1 MDIAGQG
8 RSATAETSR
17 NKEKTQMTD
26 LELKRAVE
34 AELNWE
40 PMIKS
45 AAAIGVRV
53 KDEVVTLTGPVESYS
68 EKLAAE
74 RAALRVAR
82 VKAVANH
89 LEVKLP
95 SSSERT
101 DEDIAKAA
109 ANALDWT
116 SGIPRDRIKVTVDKG
131 WVTLKGDVD
140 WQYQRTA
147 AEDAVRYL
155 WGVKGAINLI
165 ELKPSVSKAVV
176 KQNIEEALKRD
187 AELDAQN
194 IKVDTAGSKVILK
207 GRVHSWF
214 ERQEAERV
222 AWYAPGVTQVE
233 NNIAVA
239 A

>member
-1 MDIAGQG
+1 
-8 RSATAETSR
+8 
-17 NKEKTQMTD
+17 MTD

-40 PMIKS
+40 PMIQS

-53 KDEVVTLTGPVESYS
+53 KDGVVTLTGPVESYS

-74 RAALRVAR
+74 RAALRVAG
-82 VKAVANH
+82 VKAVAND

-95 SSSERT
+95 TSSERT
-101 DEDIAKAA
+101 DEDIARAA

-147 AEDAVRYL
+147 AEDAVRYH
-155 WGVKGAINLI
+155 WGVKGVINLI

-176 KQNIEEALKRD
+176 KQKLEEALKRD

-222 AWYAPGVTQVE
+222 AWDAPGVTQVE
-233 NNIAVA
+233 NDITVA